1 MVEKKTGAIK
11 QAAIEHVV
19 ERRDWL
25 VVGRLRLFRLKRA
38 IDAYAR
44 RVDSELQECVEAGG
58 ELGAEIALPIWE
70 NVWKTSLQEEMRRA
84 CGVSEWTRPEQTLRK
99 SAYGPLSFDDV
110 LEFWMMEALEDCE
123 VQDLLARQEGRR
135 ARRPTLRQIVL
146 DQLRSA
152 GREGSKA
159 ATIRTYAT
167 QVLQRDFHVKAV
179 GMTLNRLATQG
190 LARRK
195 GHVWFPVGPSF
206 EAREGRR
213 KSEYPYSRLLSEN
226 EDAVSRSGPGAAVLL
241 RCHRLAGVLR
251 RPVRPWSDTS
261 SSLVASSVQFP

>member
-19 ERRDWL
+19 ERRNWL

-123 VQDLLARQEGRR
+123 VQDL
-135 ARRPTLRQIVL
+135 RQIVL

-195 GHVWFPVGPSF
+195 GHIWFPAGPSF
-206 EAREGRR
+206 EARVGREEEGI
-213 KSEYPYSRLLSEN
+213 PM
-226 EDAVSRSGPGAAVLL
+226 
-241 RCHRLAGVLR
+241 
-251 RPVRPWSDTS
+251 
-261 SSLVASSVQFP
+261 